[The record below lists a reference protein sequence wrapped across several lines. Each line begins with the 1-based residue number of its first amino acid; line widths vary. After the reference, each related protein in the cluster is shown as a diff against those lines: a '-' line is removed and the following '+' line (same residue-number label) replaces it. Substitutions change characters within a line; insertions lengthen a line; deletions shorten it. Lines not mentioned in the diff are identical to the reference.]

1 MGMNIWEVIG
11 WAAAALLGGSTLI
24 QITPIKLNPWSWVA
38 KKIGKAIN
46 GELIEKVETLD
57 TKVDKLEKARG
68 EENAENRRVRILR
81 FSDEIQHGVLHSQE
95 HFDQILLDIT
105 AYKKYCNEH
114 KDFINEKT
122 VLATE
127 RIRSAY
133 SKRLERND
141 FL

>member
-1 MGMNIWEVIG
+1 METNVWEVIG

-24 QITPIKLNPWSWVA
+24 QVTPIKLNPWTWLA

-46 GELIEKVETLD
+46 GDLIEKVEKLD
-57 TKVDKLEKARG
+57 SKVDKLEKARG

-81 FSDEIQHGVLHSQE
+81 FSDELQHGVRHSQE

-105 AYKKYCNEH
+105 VYNKYCAEH
-114 KDFINEKT
+114 KEFLNDRT
-122 VLATE
+122 VIATE
-127 RIRSAY
+127 RIKSSYRE
-133 SKRLERND
+133 RLERND

>member
-1 MGMNIWEVIG
+1 MDILEVLK
-11 WAAAALLGGSTLI
+11 WAAAALLGGSALI
-24 QITPIKLNPWSWVA
+24 QISPIKLNPWTWVA
-38 KKIGKAIN
+38 RKIGEAVN
-46 GELIEKVETLD
+46 GPLIEQVKKLD
-57 TKVDKLEKARG
+57 AKVDKLEKNRG

-105 AYKKYCNEH
+105 AYKKYCDAH
-114 KDFINEKT
+114 KDFVNEKT
-122 VLATE
+122 VIATE